1 MLVAEF
7 NPRKTILLIDDD
19 DTHLL
24 IAQNLLAADY
34 EIVIARS
41 GVEAL
46 DLIMKGLYPNL
57 VLLDL
62 FMPNMNGWE
71 TYAKIKEIYH
81 LKEIPVAFLTIE
93 DDENVEKHAYSI
105 GVVDFIKKPFEKN
118 DLLKRIKKI
127 LAGK

>member
-1 MLVAEF
+1 MAEF